1 VMEATTVSISR
12 NKYYKMY
19 ILILVAAVIF
29 VCFQS
34 FLTMST
40 NDVEKQ
46 QYRVVKTE
54 EEFEIRFYPPAILA
68 TVRSSAR
75 SYREISSS
83 GFRRIAGYIFGNN
96 ESSTKIAMT
105 SPVHLD
111 INDQNSS
118 MSFVMP
124 SKYSLS
130 ELPKP
135 NDPSLELHESPAQYV
150 AAVSFSGY
158 ASDEKIKNYSEQLK
172 TALDQKGIKTV
183 GHFSYLGYNPP
194 YQVVGRKNEIIVVVD
209 WKE

>member
-1 VMEATTVSISR
+1 MEATTVNKNR
-12 NKYYKMY
+12 NNYNKMY
-19 ILILVAAVIF
+19 ILLLVVAVIF
-29 VCFQS
+29 IGFQS
-34 FLTMST
+34 FITMST

-75 SYREISSS
+75 SYREFSSN
-83 GFRRIAGYIFGNN
+83 GFRKIAGYIFGNN

-105 SPVHLD
+105 SPVHMD
-111 INDQNSS
+111 INDQTSS

-124 SKYSLS
+124 SKYSIS

-150 AAVSFSGY
+150 AALTFSGY
-158 ASDEKIKNYSEQLK
+158 ANDEKIKKYSEQLK
-172 TALDQKGIKTV
+172 IALDQKGIKTV

-194 YQVVGRKNEIIVVVD
+194 YQVVARKNEIIVAVD

>member
-1 VMEATTVSISR
+1 MEATTVRKNR
-12 NKYYKMY
+12 NNYKMY
-19 ILILVAAVIF
+19 ILLLVVAVIF
-29 VCFQS
+29 IGFQS
-34 FLTMST
+34 FITMST

-105 SPVHLD
+105 SPVHMD
-111 INDQNSS
+111 DQNSS

-124 SKYSLS
+124 SKYSMS

-150 AAVSFSGY
+150 AALTFSGY

-172 TALDQKGIKTV
+172 AALDQKGIKTV

-194 YQVVGRKNEIIVVVD
+194 YQVVGRKNEIIVAVE